1 MCLLEVLGLYGRC
14 FVDTEDLALV
24 AASQSGPRLSY
35 SRAQQNERG
44 VGQITNEERSDAG
57 FRMTVQGQNLD
68 EATFARMVGDA
79 EKGCPVSRVLN
90 AAITLDAKLT

>member
-24 AASQSGPRLSY
+24 AASQGGPRRSY

-90 AAITLDAKLT
+90 AAITVDAKLT